1 MRKRRIGRPRK
12 VGRPRRRGG
21 NVLSAI
27 RSGLSKANNFLRG
40 TKAISRISG
49 ALGSV
54 GVPYASQV
62 SGLASSLGYG
72 RRRYR
77 VRNRRRRY

>member
-1 MRKRRIGRPRK
+1 MRKRRGRPRK
-12 VGRPRRRGG
+12 VGRPRRRRGG

-72 RRRYR
+72 RRYYR
-77 VRNRRRRY
+77 KRRRRY